1 MWVPVVDSEDL
12 TSESLTLPALSSPP
26 CCDFAGSDEG
36 ASTPQPVRRVV
47 ARDCSVLLE
56 PGQIDTVWEK

>member
-1 MWVPVVDSEDL
+1 
-12 TSESLTLPALSSPP
+12 
-26 CCDFAGSDEG
+26 
-36 ASTPQPVRRVV
+36 VRRVV